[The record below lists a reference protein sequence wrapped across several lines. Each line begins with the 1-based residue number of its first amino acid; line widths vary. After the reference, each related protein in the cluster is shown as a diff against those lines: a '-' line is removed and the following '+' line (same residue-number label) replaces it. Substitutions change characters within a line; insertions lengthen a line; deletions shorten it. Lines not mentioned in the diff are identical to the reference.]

1 MRLRRISDPNGSR
14 YDPKNG
20 GYWVD
25 VAMTVH
31 FSDRRTESLLLDY
44 AWFYPNSASNPWAQ
58 ENLDDPNFPTR
69 FQSPPPGKRASE
81 PPLVQYVI
89 AHSTGDGLTLLKSCP

>member
-1 MRLRRISDPNGSR
+1 MEFSDPNGSR
-14 YDPKNG
+14 YDPNNG

-31 FSDRRTESLLLDY
+31 FADRRTESLLLDY

-58 ENLDDPNFPTR
+58 QNLDDPNFPTR

-81 PPLVQYVI
+81 PPLVLYVI
-89 AHSTGDGLTLLKSCP
+89 AHSNGDGLTLLKSCP